1 MDPRTGSRTQIVISN
16 SREGEKKKKEV
27 VVGRFSKLE
36 KTPRKGSKCCYSTM
50 PGWGIFSTNLL

>member
-16 SREGEKKKKEV
+16 SREGEKKKEV